1 MPNETIQSRMRITHF
16 LRAAPRL
23 RNTSFMQEQSAVAPI
38 EAPPIHKETFMK
50 SMLRFTAVAIVLSLS
65 GAAYAAGAAAGTG
78 SAGANGA
85 SGAGGSPSN
94 SGSTSGNGANGPNG
108 NSGSPNNAGSA
119 TNSNSG
125 GATGGKDCMADAS
138 GKPMDSC
145 KPNGG

>member
-1 MPNETIQSRMRITHF
+1 
-16 LRAAPRL
+16 L
-23 RNTSFMQEQSAVAPI
+23 RNTFFATERSATTPI
-38 EAPPIHKETFMK
+38 ETPLIAKERFMK
-50 SMLRFTAVAIVLSLS
+50 SMLRFTTVAIVLSLS

-78 SAGANGA
+78 AAGANGA

-94 SGSTSGNGANGPNG
+94 SGSNSGNGANGTNG

-125 GATGGKDCMADAS
+125 GNTGGKDCMADAS

>member
-1 MPNETIQSRMRITHF
+1 MFWKYFFRKE
-16 LRAAPRL
+16 
-23 RNTSFMQEQSAVAPI
+23 RNGAAPI
-38 EAPPIHKETFMK
+38 EAPLISEERFMK
-50 SMLRFTAVAIVLSLS
+50 SMLKFTTVAIVLSLS

-78 SAGANGA
+78 AAGANGA

-94 SGSTSGNGANGPNG
+94 SGANSGNGANGPTG

-125 GATGGKDCMADAS
+125 GTTGGKDCMADAS